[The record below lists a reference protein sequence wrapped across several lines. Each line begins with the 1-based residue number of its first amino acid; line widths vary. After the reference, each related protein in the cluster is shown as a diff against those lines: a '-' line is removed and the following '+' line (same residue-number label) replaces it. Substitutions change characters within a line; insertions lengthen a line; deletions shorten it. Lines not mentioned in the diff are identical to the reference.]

1 MLLCLICLIVLFD
14 NSLGNSV
21 SQDISPLSAIKGST
35 VTIKCSY
42 STSYSNF
49 VLPWYRHKPQESLEF
64 LLLKYWDDDG
74 YNLAGDRF
82 SLDLKTN
89 QKSITLTIKDL
100 QLSDSA
106 VYYCG
111 LRPFT
116 GTTEKMIFGKG
127 TKLTV
132 NPMHI
137 ENMHGTV
144 CKALQVVQRSDTEGG
159 TETKPS
165 VFLLT
170 SSKNAEKP
178 VAACLAKGFYPKAVK
193 VFMSSSDTGE
203 LTAQPVLSSDGKY
216 SVVKFLS
223 NLEKDVNCS
232 VEYKSVRYY
241 STSTS
246 TSTGNKPE
254 TSTIP
259 APAQNVSTGCDSNC
273 PLTTTETKTKLN
285 LTSMTILG
293 LRILLA
299 KSVAF
304 NVLMTVRSLLF

>member
-132 NPMHI
+132 NP
-137 ENMHGTV
+137 
-144 CKALQVVQRSDTEGG
+144 KGG

-304 NVLMTVRSLLF
+304 NVLMTMIQLQLFDKEKYYTIWTDKQAD